1 MICEI
6 DYPMDKSSWKGLGG
20 SIGRERADIGE
31 VLSLG
36 IIVFPVQRYEK
47 ERRIQEKA
55 PMQKL
60 CKRLHENFCIGVK
73 SYRILIIRVNL

>member
-47 ERRIQEKA
+47 ERRIQEK
-55 PMQKL
+55 PQ
-60 CKRLHENFCIGVK
+60 CKNYANDCMKTFA
-73 SYRILIIRVNL
+73 

>member
-20 SIGRERADIGE
+20 SIENERADIGE

-47 ERRIQEKA
+47 REKNTRKA

-60 CKRLHENFCIGVK
+60 CK
-73 SYRILIIRVNL
+73 